1 MKFRWY
7 PFLILLASV
16 YLVSCSTSKTLPIIL
31 ENVVD
36 TTGKE
41 PVIVQELKIQK
52 NDLLSIQVYSLST
65 DPKAD
70 EYYNL
75 VMNQQMGGGGS
86 NSAMLSGFLVD
97 YNGNIEYP
105 RLGTI
110 HAEGLTKT
118 ELANEI
124 KKRLTQPVELLRSP
138 SVIIRFMNYKILVM
152 GEVSGPGPIT
162 VPGER
167 ITILEAIGMAGGIT
181 TGGKKEYVKVLRET
195 NGQREIG
202 IIDLSSKDLFKSP
215 YYNLVQNDI
224 IIVEPTRRKRTTE
237 EQSVVSQR
245 ITFALSLITAAAFI
259 YNIFSTN

>member
-1 MKFRWY
+1 MNIRWS
-7 PFLILLASV
+7 LLFISIVSV
-16 YLVSCSTSKTLPIIL
+16 YLFSCRTQSKVPIIL

-41 PVIVQELKIQK
+41 QVVIPELKIQK
-52 NDLLSIQVYSLST
+52 NDLLSIQIYSLST
-65 DPKAD
+65 DPKVD
-70 EYYNL
+70 EFYNL
-75 VMNQQMGGGGS
+75 VVTQAMGMGS
-86 NSAMLSGFLVD
+86 SSSMMTGFLVD
-97 YNGNIEYP
+97 ANGNIEYP

-118 ELANEI
+118 ELAAEI

-138 SVIIRFMNYKILVM
+138 TVIIRFLNYKVLVM
-152 GEVSGPGPIT
+152 GEVSGPGPIP
-162 VPGER
+162 VQGER
-167 ITILEAIGMAGGIT
+167 ITILEAIGIAGGIT
-181 TGGKKEYVKVLRET
+181 SGGKKEYVKVLRET

-224 IIVEPTRRKRTTE
+224 VIVEPTKRKRTTE
-237 EQSVVSQR
+237 EQTLVSQR